1 MSLLWAVPPVVVAV
15 GVAIVIVLLRD
26 IGNETG
32 ALADQLRRLDE
43 VRVAVAGVRAD
54 AAQARASVHTLQ
66 AR

>member
-15 GVAIVIVLLRD
+15 AVAIVIVLLRD
-26 IGNETG
+26 IASVTG

-43 VRVAVAGVRAD
+43 VRIAVAGVRAD
-54 AAQARASVHTLQ
+54 AAEARASVHSLR